1 MAGAP
6 GQKLLGNTRPE
17 FLVCGFLFFA
27 VALIYVQTL
36 GHSFVFYDDLD
47 YVRNNTHVRRGL
59 TLSSVIWAFQ
69 TTAESNWHPLT
80 WLSHMLDCQ
89 LFGLNPG
96 GHHLTNLLFH
106 AANSILL
113 FVLLKKMTG
122 ALWRSAVVAA
132 LFAVHPLHV
141 ESVAWV
147 AERKDLLST
156 FFFLLTLL
164 AYVRY
169 TRRPDWKRYAAV
181 FLLFAL
187 GLMAKPMLVT
197 LPFVLL
203 LLDYWPLERF
213 HPAESSRLSQ
223 HLPTIKRLITE
234 KIPLFALSAL
244 SCMVTVYAQRPALQS
259 LDNFVLSARIENALV
274 SYVKYLG
281 KTFWPEGLAVF
292 YPYPADI
299 PEGVALL
306 SAAILAFI
314 TIEILRAAKDHKY
327 LPVGWFW
334 FLGTLIPVIGIV
346 QVGEQALADRY
357 TYIPLIGVLIVIVWG
372 AEDVRSLFK
381 LNVKTVGVATATVLS
396 SLAFLS
402 FNQVSYWKNNVTLFE
417 RAVSVTEDNYL
428 AHNNLAAALGAEGKL
443 DEAAAHAAEALRINP
458 NYISPRLN
466 LAVIAQGKGDTER
479 AVELYREALQLRPEP
494 KARIGFASVLMAK
507 GDYEEAGEQLLLALQ
522 DDPRN
527 VSAHNSYGLYLL
539 FKGDPQGAVACF
551 EKALLLDPDNTSA
564 RQNLDVTLRTLGRRQ
579 GPAKNDGGGV
589 EVFRE

>member
-1 MAGAP
+1 MVRAP

-17 FLVCGFLFFA
+17 FLVCGFLFFT

-47 YVRNNTHVRRGL
+47 YVRNNVHVRRGL
-59 TLSSVIWAFQ
+59 TLSSVLWAFK
-69 TTAESNWHPLT
+69 TTVMSNWHPLT

-203 LLDYWPLERF
+203 LLDYWPLERINIG
-213 HPAESSRLSQ
+213 ESQRLSQ
-223 HLPTIKRLITE
+223 LFPTIKGLITE

-244 SCMVTVYAQRPALQS
+244 SCAVTVYAQRPALQS
-259 LDNFVLSARIENALV
+259 LDHITMSSRVENALV
-274 SYVKYLG
+274 SYVKYIG
-281 KTFWPEGLAVF
+281 KTFCPESLAFF

-299 PEGVALL
+299 PEGVTLL
-306 SAAILAFI
+306 SAAILVFI
-314 TIEILRAAKDHKY
+314 TIEVLRAANARRY

-334 FLGTLIPVIGIV
+334 FLGTLVPVIGIV
-346 QVGEQALADRY
+346 QVGGQAMADRY
-357 TYIPLIGVLIVIVWG
+357 TYIPLIGVFIVFVWG
-372 AEDVRSLFK
+372 TEDISRLFK
-381 LNVKTVGVATATVLS
+381 ISAKAVGVATAAVLS
-396 SLAFLS
+396 ALAFLS
-402 FNQVSYWKNNVTLFE
+402 YHQAGHWQNSATLFE
-417 RAVSVTEDNYL
+417 HAIKVTEDNYL
-428 AHNNLAAALGAEGKL
+428 AHNNLAAALVVKGEL
-443 DEAAAHAAEALRINP
+443 DRAAAHAAEALRINP
-458 NYISPRLN
+458 NYVSPRLN
-466 LAVIAQGKGDTER
+466 LAVIAQEKGDTER
-479 AVELYREALQLRPEP
+479 AVELYREALGLRPDS
-494 KARIGFASVLMAK
+494 KARIGFASALMAK
-507 GDYEEAGEQLLLALQ
+507 GDYEEAGEQLLLAVK
-522 DDPRN
+522 DDPEN
-527 VSAHNSYGLYLL
+527 ASAHNSYGLYLL
-539 FKGDPQGAVACF
+539 FKGDPHGAVACF
-551 EKALLLDPDNTSA
+551 EKALLLDPDNASA
-564 RQNLDVTLRTLGRRQ
+564 RKNLDVTLRALGRRQ
-579 GPAKNDGGGV
+579 GPDKNGSGSV
-589 EVFRE
+589 EVIHY

>member
-1 MAGAP
+1 MAEDS

-27 VALIYVQTL
+27 VVLIYVQTL

-47 YVRNNTHVRRGL
+47 YVRNNVHVRRGL
-59 TLSSVIWAFQ
+59 TFSSVLWAFQ

-89 LFGLNPG
+89 FFGLNPG

-164 AYVRY
+164 AYVSY

-187 GLMAKPMLVT
+187 GLMAKPMIVT

-203 LLDYWPLERF
+203 LLDYWPLDRI

-223 HLPTIKRLITE
+223 YLPTIRRLITE

-244 SCMVTVYAQRPALQS
+244 SCAVTVYAQRPALQS
-259 LDNFVLSARIENALV
+259 FNDIALSTRIENALV

-281 KTFWPEGLAVF
+281 KTVFPEGLAVF
-292 YPYPADI
+292 YPYPAAI

-306 SAAILAFI
+306 SAAILVFI
-314 TIEILRAAKDHKY
+314 TIEVLRAAKARRY

-334 FLGTLIPVIGIV
+334 FLGTLAPVIGIV
-346 QVGEQALADRY
+346 QVGDQAMADRY
-357 TYIPLIGVLIVIVWG
+357 TYIPLIGVFIVLAWG
-372 AEDVRSLFK
+372 AEDIRSL
-381 LNVKTVGVATATVLS
+381 LRVNVKKIGTATAAVLS
-396 SLAFLS
+396 LLAFLS
-402 FNQVSYWKNNVTLFE
+402 FNQAGRWKNSVTLFE
-417 RAVSVTEDNYL
+417 HTIRVTENNYL
-428 AHNNLAAALGAEGKL
+428 AHNNLAAALVVEGKL
-443 DEAAAHAAEALRINP
+443 DRAAAHAAEALRTNP
-458 NYISPRLN
+458 GFIDARLN
-466 LAVIAQGKGDTER
+466 LAVIAQEKGDTER
-479 AVELYREALQLRPEP
+479 AVELYREALGLKPNS
-494 KARIGFASVLMAK
+494 KARIGFASALMAK
-507 GDYEEAGEQLLLALQ
+507 GDFEEAGEQLLLALK
-522 DDPRN
+522 DDPKN
-527 VSAHNSYGLYLL
+527 ASAHNSYGLYLL
-539 FKGDPQGAVACF
+539 FKGNPQGAVACF
-551 EKALLLDPDNTSA
+551 KKALLLDPNNAGA
-564 RQNLDVTLRTLGRRQ
+564 RKNLDVTLKALGRRQ
-579 GPAKNDGGGV
+579 GHGKDGNGNVEGV
-589 EVFRE
+589 HD

>member
-1 MAGAP
+1 MAEDS

-27 VALIYVQTL
+27 VVLIYVQTL

-47 YVRNNTHVRRGL
+47 YVRNNVHVRRGL
-59 TLSSVIWAFQ
+59 TFSSVSWAFQ

-96 GHHLTNLLFH
+96 GHHLTNLLLH

-156 FFFLLTLL
+156 FFFLLTVL

-169 TRRPDWKRYAAV
+169 ARRPGWKIYAAV

-203 LLDYWPLERF
+203 LLDYWPLERIRV
-213 HPAESSRLSQ
+213 AESSRLSQ
-223 HLPTIKRLITE
+223 YLPTIRRLITE

-244 SCMVTVYAQRPALQS
+244 SCVVTVYAQRPALQS
-259 LDNFVLSARIENALV
+259 LNDIALSARIENALV

-281 KTFWPEGLAVF
+281 KTVFPEGLAVF

-299 PEGVALL
+299 PEGVTLL
-306 SAAILAFI
+306 SAAILVFI
-314 TIEILRAAKDHKY
+314 TIEVLRVAKARRY

-334 FLGTLIPVIGIV
+334 FLGTLVPVIGIV
-346 QVGEQALADRY
+346 QVGEQAMADRY
-357 TYIPLIGVLIVIVWG
+357 TYIPLIGVFIVFVWG
-372 AEDVRSLFK
+372 AEDIRSLLRVNAK
-381 LNVKTVGVATATVLS
+381 AIGTATAAVLS
-396 SLAFLS
+396 LLAFLS
-402 FNQVSYWKNNVTLFE
+402 FNQAGHWKNNVTLFE
-417 RAVSVTEDNYL
+417 HAISVTKDNYL

-443 DEAAAHAAEALRINP
+443 DRAAAHAAEALRINP
-458 NYISPRLN
+458 NYVSPRLN
-466 LAVIAQGKGDTER
+466 LAVIAQEKGDTER
-479 AVELYREALQLRPEP
+479 AVELYREALGLKPDS
-494 KARIGFASVLMAK
+494 KARIGFASALMAK
-507 GDYEEAGEQLLLALQ
+507 GDFEEAGEQLLLALK
-522 DDPRN
+522 DDPKN
-527 VSAHNSYGLYLL
+527 ASAHNSYGLYLL
-539 FKGDPQGAVACF
+539 FKGNPQGAVACF
-551 EKALLLDPDNTSA
+551 KNALLLNPDSVSA
-564 RQNLDVTLRTLGRRQ
+564 RKNLEVTLKALGRRQ
-579 GPAKNDGGGV
+579 CPDKNGGGSV
-589 EVFRE
+589 EIIHD